1 MGVKATS
8 VFVKRAGL
16 QKGGM
21 VNECGKLMNVEEKRE
36 MNVK

>member
-1 MGVKATS
+1 MGVKDKS
-8 VFVKRAGL
+8 VFVKRDGIK
-16 QKGGM
+16 KGGM